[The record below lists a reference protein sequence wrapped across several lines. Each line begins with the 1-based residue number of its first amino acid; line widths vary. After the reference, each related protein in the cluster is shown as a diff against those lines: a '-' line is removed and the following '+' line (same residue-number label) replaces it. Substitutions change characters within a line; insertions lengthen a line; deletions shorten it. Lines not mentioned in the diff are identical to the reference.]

1 MGENDNSEILKNNSS
16 LMVTTTTPTTTTTRT
31 TATTTTAGSGAATVI
46 AAATTDEYKPVKTN
60 NFNLY
65 SNNTIQ
71 NSHSSHV
78 SPDNEFHLIKY
89 NIPLRPKIKQIQ
101 YRISDEII
109 KLQNIFNDL
118 KTQDEELLNK
128 LDISIKEN
136 NIQYSSLISSE
147 LNGIRKSSRA
157 IWTSKIVLDTL
168 HNQICNISSFKDL
181 VEKLTPSLTVMK
193 SIRSLLISHI
203 RESDHEFK
211 NISDLLCD
219 VLFNAGQLGGSLINF
234 KIANNAAVDITDDA
248 IFKAENKIKIEF
260 LPIPKITT

>member
-16 LMVTTTTPTTTTTRT
+16 LMVTTTT
-31 TATTTTAGSGAATVI
+31 TTAGSGGAAATVMSE
-46 AAATTDEYKPVKTN
+46 AAAAATTTTTDEYKQVKTN

-65 SNNTIQ
+65 SNDSIQ
-71 NSHSSHV
+71 NCHSSQF
-78 SPDNEFHLIKY
+78 SPDSEFHLIKY

-118 KTQDEELLNK
+118 KTQDEELIKK
-128 LDISIKEN
+128 LDISIREN

-260 LPIPKITT
+260 LPIPKMIT

>member
-1 MGENDNSEILKNNSS
+1 MSENDTPPQEILENNSSS
-16 LMVTTTTPTTTTTRT
+16 LMVTTITPA
-31 TATTTTAGSGAATVI
+31 TATTTTAAAI
-46 AAATTDEYKPVKTN
+46 ATTTITDEYKKVKMDH
-60 NFNLY
+60 FNLNIHN
-65 SNNTIQ
+65 SNIQ
-71 NSHSSHV
+71 NCHSSQFSHD
-78 SPDNEFHLIKY
+78 SDFHLIKY

-101 YRISDEII
+101 YRINNEII
-109 KLQNIFNDL
+109 KLQNIFNEL
-118 KTQDEELLNK
+118 KTQDEELIKK

-147 LNGIRKSSRA
+147 LNGIRKSIRA

-168 HNQICNISSFKDL
+168 HNQICSISSFKDL

-211 NISDLLCD
+211 NILDLLCD
-219 VLFNAGQLGGSLINF
+219 VLFNAGQLGGYLINF
-234 KIANNAAVDITDDA
+234 KIANNTALDITDDA

-260 LPIPKITT
+260 LPIPNVIT

>member
-1 MGENDNSEILKNNSS
+1 MGENDNSEILKNNCS
-16 LMVTTTTPTTTTTRT
+16 LMVTTTTT
-31 TATTTTAGSGAATVI
+31 TTTTAGSGAAAATVMS
-46 AAATTDEYKPVKTN
+46 AAAAEATDECKQVKTN

-65 SNNTIQ
+65 SNNSIQ
-71 NSHSSHV
+71 NCHSSQF
-78 SPDNEFHLIKY
+78 SPDSEFHLIKY

-118 KTQDEELLNK
+118 KTQDEELIKK
-128 LDISIKEN
+128 LDISIREN

-248 IFKAENKIKIEF
+248 MFKAENKIKIEF
-260 LPIPKITT
+260 LPIPKMIT